1 MPKTMNSNK
10 MNIPINK
17 DIEETKVDFG
27 SKIKMSHPKM
37 PQNQQRFS
45 YEQKGINDKIR
56 TADKRNK
63 IIEKTTP
70 SINKN
75 SKNLKKQAN
84 NGSTKKPK
92 SGWSFFNVFSW
103 GCKGKSNEASV
114 PKPKIRNIEFK
125 PGMKLG
131 QRDIKSEQNAKSYND
146 NSLLYDDSNWNN
158 TYFQEKHDVIVDKIN
173 IFRSLI

>member
-1 MPKTMNSNK
+1 MPKTMKSNK
-10 MNIPINK
+10 MNIPTNK
-17 DIEETKVDFG
+17 DIEETKIDFS
-27 SKIKMSHPKM
+27 SKIKMYQPKM

-56 TADKRNK
+56 TADKHDK
-63 IIEKTTP
+63 IIDKKIP
-70 SINKN
+70 STKKDNKK
-75 SKNLKKQAN
+75 SKKQAN

-92 SGWSFFNVFSW
+92 SGWSFFNLFSW